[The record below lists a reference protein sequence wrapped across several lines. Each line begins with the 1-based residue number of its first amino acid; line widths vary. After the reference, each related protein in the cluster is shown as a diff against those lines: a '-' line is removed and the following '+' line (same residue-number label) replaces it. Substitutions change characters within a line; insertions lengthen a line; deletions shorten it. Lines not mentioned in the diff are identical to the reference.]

1 MPINK
6 RNKSKTKWEIVLS
19 KQTMQFWII
28 QYLWG
33 CEIEV
38 STWETNFEQL
48 REIKIVY
55 IPISSNIFPE
65 KYFTEGNSCTDTLK
79 YVCVHCRQHSCL

>member
-1 MPINK
+1 
-6 RNKSKTKWEIVLS
+6 
-19 KQTMQFWII
+19 MQFWII

-33 CEIEV
+33 CETEEW
-38 STWETNFEQL
+38 TWETNFEQL

-65 KYFTEGNSCTDTLK
+65 NYFMEGNSCTETLK
-79 YVCVHCRQHSCL
+79 SICTHFALCMLIAGTFLSIARWIDK